1 MPQIHTVGDLRAYIG
16 ASGSS
21 ATSMSRCLYKNTD
34 CGASVSFLPVSGEWH
49 HNGDA
54 TEFPDDTPLAEVIL
68 STIVEDTDAAW
79 SITLSA
85 GATEA
90 EYDQAIANLES
101 YAEDVRVEI
110 DAEKEL
116 DAQPRMWRP

>member
-1 MPQIHTVGDLRAYIG
+1 MNIRTVGDLRAYLG

-21 ATSMSRCLYKNTD
+21 ATSFSRRLFKDTG
-34 CGASVSFLPVSGEWH
+34 CGASVSFRPVNGEWR
-49 HNGDA
+49 HNGD
-54 TEFPDDTPLAEVIL
+54 TTQFPDDTPLAEVIL

-79 SITLSA
+79 SITLPS

-101 YAEDVRVEI
+101 YAEEVWMEI
-110 DAEKEL
+110 DAQKEI